1 MDNDATR
8 GFAARKRLELYL
20 LEAENRASKKAAKK
34 ADAKGASGNLKAA
47 VKTNATGSVV
57 DAGIVAKAAG
67 LAPEMALAVSN
78 EAAANVAEKLRR
90 KRDAFISKRDKDAQR
105 AYRALDRFS
114 ARSRQAVTLSTPVRG
129 RAFRGNISN
138 RSAVAKRAQQ
148 KRAELSGILGP
159 SMPKWTSKYSF
170 DVPQDVVLPFNRG
183 KISEVY
189 QQLSYRKHDG
199 GRTERAA
206 HMDRLR
212 RYGEGLGVP
221 YGLGS
226 GLEARRSRF
235 QVEGGDFQ
243 RYLQYNNV
251 TPDNFDQAARA
262 YIYNLRQRRWDEAM
276 RMEMEEFR
284 RQKVPAPPAGFKPL
298 PIPGMETPAWATEMR
313 DAGRAAQA
321 AQAARAAQAAAEV
334 SGSPIATTASASAS
348 ASAAAAAG
356 ASKDSGRRV
365 PYTGPTEPFHTPKR
379 APEQPQ
385 GPMGLMFNR
394 RTHSYQGYMAS
405 ELAANAVTEIKDT
418 DHLTKLIT
426 DRAAAL
432 RSKNATSRLSTG
444 EPIATNI
451 NLSKDQMD
459 AFGRAMNSALIQDTP
474 AARNAALW
482 KLDKQMG
489 VAERTLDKARRM
501 EAARLDP
508 YGMGT
513 YDGLSVVDPK
523 MRKDMYHMAR
533 SIGSKQDMAFIEN
546 FDPKSVDAAALQ
558 RRYSRIMSRYK
569 ALDAQNPR
577 WGYGTYLDGSLLT
590 SGKGDVTDWIVRAQR
605 VGVDA
610 KLISRYIDMANER
623 GTTTDTGRTFYD
635 YTKERPQL
643 KHLIRAT
650 EQASRRVDN
659 LTKATDKSRQVFDD
673 VISGKGLLKRGLWS
687 KFDSSGMVREY
698 AKAMKAQRVLGMISG
713 TEESAR
719 VGEFTRA
726 AQSIRTA
733 TKYNQLAGELERAAK
748 RARANIRLEENVDAL
763 QREGLLSEQ
772 SATAHRA
779 RLRKKAQAQEL
790 RAHRWEVNRDAF
802 EYSLTGRPIDTSQGF
817 FKGVKSAAGQAGS
830 DFGAMFKFNKVN
842 LAMAIFE
849 GVMKALRAWMT
860 LARFGAMFTAVGVG
874 ATAIGARALMKTSDD
889 YTNRQNIYNFA
900 LPENLRGARSFQQ
913 FEDMAYLRGRG
924 LRQSTSTWSSG
935 VMELANAVASATD
948 ASGRQLVSN
957 MDQVIA
963 MYENLSRMQKLA
975 GTNEADFKGVMI
987 QVLQGI
993 GKGKLDMQ
1001 DIKPILN
1008 RSGAFADLLARRV
1021 FGLKGRGDLYTQLDE
1036 GRGDRSKGLTAERL
1050 ISGLLSSELTKDLDN
1065 LFRKTARTW
1074 ADVGE
1079 IMKSDIVRALLPLI
1093 GGTSAAGTG
1102 GIGDLLTGI
1111 TGAIADSTLG
1121 DDIKNWIETRLM
1133 HVIDGE
1139 GGLRGAIETCVNAVG
1154 ALGLGLAT
1162 GAELCISALNG
1173 FVTALSYAMQAL
1185 DALTPK
1191 NLLPV
1196 NTNDI
1201 QRRYGWTDEQTGR
1214 MSDVRYYR
1222 VVSVG
1227 KGEATKDGDVITDT
1241 LGGGASKQLVV
1252 FNPNHMAS
1260 ADKDNLSGLYHNY
1273 GIGLT
1278 MPRKQ
1283 AFLGAQI
1290 DNLGQRLQSQMYGE
1304 IRSRMDTAQRLVH
1317 ALIGGATDVLSEM
1330 ATWKSGDKN
1339 PTAEPLSSEKT
1350 ALGAALQ
1357 TAANTAAIKAN
1368 TAKATEVQIALLKQ
1382 VAGRAVVNRITNVR
1396 PNIVANVGSIKSG
1409 ADLDE
1414 VMKRLEV
1421 ATASAVAGYAY

>member
-1 MDNDATR
+1 MVGDSTR
-8 GFAARKRLELYL
+8 GFTTQKRLELYI
-20 LEAENRASKKAAKK
+20 LEAESRASKKAADK
-34 ADAKGASGNLKAA
+34 AKGKGTGGSGSLKAA
-47 VKTNATGSVV
+47 VQPAPNGTNV
-57 DAGIVAKAAG
+57 DAGKVARATG
-67 LAPEMALAVSN
+67 LTPEQAVAVSN
-78 EAAANVAEKLRR
+78 AAAANAAEKLRR
-90 KRDAFISKRDKDAQR
+90 KREAFISKRNKDAQR
-105 AYRALDRFS
+105 AYRALDRFA
-114 ARSRQAVTLSTPVRG
+114 ARSRQAATLSKPVRG
-129 RAFRGNISN
+129 RTFRGNVSH
-138 RSAVAKRAQQ
+138 RSGVVKRAQH
-148 KRAELSGILGP
+148 KLSELSEIFGP
-159 SMPKWTSKYSF
+159 SMPQWTSKYSF
-170 DVPQDVVLPFNRG
+170 DVPLDVALPFNRG
-183 KISEVY
+183 KISDVY
-189 QQLSYRKHDG
+189 QQLSYRRHDG
-199 GRTERAA
+199 SRTDRVA

-212 RYGEGLGVP
+212 RYGERLGVP
-221 YGLGS
+221 YGLGT
-226 GLEARRSRF
+226 GLEAHRSRF
-235 QVEGGDFQ
+235 QAEGYDFQ

-262 YIYNLRQRRWDEAM
+262 YIYNLRRRRWDEAM

-284 RQKVPAPPAGFKPL
+284 RKKIPAPPAGFKPL
-298 PIPGMETPAWATEMR
+298 PIPGMETPAWIKEMR
-313 DAGRAAQA
+313 DTGLAAQA

-334 SGSPIATTASASAS
+334 AGSPIATTASATAVGAS
-348 ASAAAAAG
+348 AS
-356 ASKDSGRRV
+356 KDGGRRV

-379 APEQPQ
+379 TPQPPQ
-385 GPMGLMFNR
+385 GPLGLMFNR
-394 RTHSYQGYMAS
+394 RTHSYKGYRSS

-418 DHLTKLIT
+418 DHLTKLIA

-432 RSKNATSRLSTG
+432 RSKNAMSRLSTG

-451 NLSKDQMD
+451 NLSKNQMD
-459 AFGRAMNSALIQDTP
+459 AFGRAMNSALLQDTP

-513 YDGLSVVDPK
+513 YDGMSVIDPK
-523 MRKDMYHMAR
+523 IRRDMYTMAK

-546 FDPKSVDAAALQ
+546 FDPNAVDAAALQ

-569 ALDAQNPR
+569 SLDAQNPR
-577 WGYGTYLDGSLLT
+577 SGYGTYLDGSLLT
-590 SGKGDVTDWIVRAQR
+590 SGKGNVSDWIQRARR
-605 VGVDA
+605 VGVDPS
-610 KLISRYIDMANER
+610 LISRYTDMATEK
-623 GTTTDTGRTFYD
+623 GVTTDTGRTFYD

-659 LTKATDKSRQVFDD
+659 LTKSTDKSRQVFDD
-673 VISGKGLLKRGLWS
+673 VVSGKGLLKRGLYGT
-687 KFDSSGMVREY
+687 FDSSGMVREY
-698 AKAMKAQRVLGMISG
+698 AKAMKAQRILGMVSG

-726 AQSIRTA
+726 ARDIRTA
-733 TKYNQLAGELERAAK
+733 TKYNQLAGELERAAR
-748 RARANIRLEENVDAL
+748 RARANIKLEENVDAL
-763 QREGLLSEQ
+763 RREGLLSEQ
-772 SATAHRA
+772 SAAAYRT

-802 EYSLTGRPIDTSQGF
+802 MYSLTGRPIDTSQGF

-830 DFGAMFKFNKVN
+830 DFGKMAKFNKVN
-842 LAMAIFE
+842 LAMVIFD

-860 LARFGAMFTAVGVG
+860 LARFGAMFTAVGIG
-874 ATAIGARALMKTSDD
+874 ATAMGARALMKTSDE
-889 YTNRQNIYNFA
+889 YTNRQNLYNFA
-900 LPENLRGARSFQQ
+900 LPENLRGERSFQQ
-913 FEDMAYLRGRG
+913 FEDMAYVRGRG

-948 ASGRQLVSN
+948 ASGRQLISN

-1008 RSGAFADLLARRV
+1008 RSGAFADLLARGV
-1021 FGLKGRGDLYTQLDE
+1021 FGLKGRGDLYTQLEE
-1036 GRGDRSKGLTAERL
+1036 GRGDRTKGLTAERL
-1050 ISGLLSSELTKDLDN
+1050 ISGLLSSELTKNLDA

-1079 IMKSDIVRALLPLI
+1079 IMKSDIGRALLPLI
-1093 GGTSAAGTG
+1093 GGASAAGNG
-1102 GIGDLLTGI
+1102 GIGDLLTSI

-1133 HVIDGE
+1133 HVIDGQ
-1139 GGLRGAIETCVNAVG
+1139 GGLRGAIEACVNAVG
-1154 ALGLGLAT
+1154 ALGLGLVT
-1162 GAELCISALNG
+1162 GAEICISALNG

-1196 NTNDI
+1196 DTNDI
-1201 QRRYGWTDEQTGR
+1201 QRHYGWTDEQMGR
-1214 MSDVRYYR
+1214 MADARYYR
-1222 VVSVG
+1222 TVSIG
-1227 KGEATKDGDVITDT
+1227 KGETTKDGDVITDT
-1241 LGGGASKQLVV
+1241 IGGGANARAVV
-1252 FNPNHMAS
+1252 FNPNQMAS
-1260 ADKDNLSGLYHNY
+1260 ADTNNLSGVYSHY
-1273 GIGLT
+1273 GLGIT
-1278 MPRKQ
+1278 MPKQQ
-1283 AFLGAQI
+1283 AFLSAQI
-1290 DNLGQRLQSQMYGE
+1290 DNLGQSLQSKMYGE
-1304 IRSRMDTAQRLVH
+1304 IRSRMDTTQRLVH
-1317 ALIGGATDVLSEM
+1317 ALVGGASDVLSEM
-1330 ATWKSGDKN
+1330 ATWKSGDKK
-1339 PTAEPLSSEKT
+1339 PDAAPLASDNV
-1350 ALGAALQ
+1350 ALSAAVQ
-1357 TAANTAAIKAN
+1357 TAANTAAIKHN

>member
-1 MDNDATR
+1 MVGDSTR
-8 GFAARKRLELYL
+8 GFTTQKRLELYI
-20 LEAENRASKKAAKK
+20 LEAESRASKKAADK
-34 ADAKGASGNLKAA
+34 AKGKGTGGSGSLKAA
-47 VKTNATGSVV
+47 VQPAPNGTNV
-57 DAGIVAKAAG
+57 DAGKVARATG
-67 LAPEMALAVSN
+67 LPPEQAVAVSN
-78 EAAANVAEKLRR
+78 AAAANAAEKLRR
-90 KRDAFISKRDKDAQR
+90 KREAFISKRNKDAQR
-105 AYRALDRFS
+105 AYRALDRFA
-114 ARSRQAVTLSTPVRG
+114 ARSRQAATLSKPVRG
-129 RAFRGNISN
+129 RTFRGNVSY
-138 RSAVAKRAQQ
+138 RSGVAKRALQ
-148 KRAELSGILGP
+148 KRAEVSEFIRP
-159 SMPKWTSKYSF
+159 SIPQWASKYSF
-170 DVPQDVVLPFNRG
+170 DVPLDVALPFNRG
-183 KISEVY
+183 KISDVY

-199 GRTERAA
+199 SRTERVA

-212 RYGEGLGVP
+212 RYGERLGVP
-221 YGLGS
+221 HGLGT

-235 QVEGGDFQ
+235 QAEGYDFQ

-251 TPDNFDQAARA
+251 TPENFDDAARA

-276 RMEMEEFR
+276 RMEMDGLLR
-284 RQKVPAPPAGFKPL
+284 KKAPTPPAGFKPSA
-298 PIPGMETPAWATEMR
+298 IPGFETPAWITEMR
-313 DAGRAAQA
+313 EAGRAAQA

-334 SGSPIATTASASAS
+334 AGSPIATTAATVGASA
-348 ASAAAAAG
+348 G
-356 ASKDSGRRV
+356 ADGGRRV

-379 APEQPQ
+379 TPQPPQ
-385 GPMGLMFNR
+385 GALGLMFNR
-394 RTHSYQGYMAS
+394 RTHSYQGYRSS

-418 DHLTKLIT
+418 DHLTKLIA

-432 RSKNATSRLSTG
+432 RSKNAVSRLSTG

-451 NLSKDQMD
+451 NLSKNQMD
-459 AFGRAMNSALIQDTP
+459 AFGRAMNSALLQDTP
-474 AARNAALW
+474 EARNAALW

-513 YDGLSVVDPK
+513 YDGMSVIDPK
-523 MRKDMYHMAR
+523 MRRDMYTMAK

-546 FDPKSVDAAALQ
+546 FDPNAVDAAALQ

-569 ALDAQNPR
+569 SLDAQNPR
-577 WGYGTYLDGSLLT
+577 SGYGTYLDGSLLT
-590 SGKGDVTDWIVRAQR
+590 SGKGNVADWIQRARR

-610 KLISRYIDMANER
+610 SLVSRYTDMATEK
-623 GTTTDTGRTFYD
+623 GVTTDTGRTFYD

-673 VISGKGLLKRGLWS
+673 VMSGKGLLKRGIQG
-687 KFDSSGMVREY
+687 KFDSSGLVREY
-698 AKAMKAQRVLGMISG
+698 AKAMKAQRILGMVSG

-726 AQSIRTA
+726 ARDIRTA
-733 TKYNQLAGELERAAK
+733 TKYNQLAGELERAAR
-748 RARANIRLEENVDAL
+748 RARANIKLEENVDAL

-772 SATAHRA
+772 SATAYRT
-779 RLRKKAQAQEL
+779 RLRKKVQAQEL

-802 EYSLTGRPIDTSQGF
+802 MYSLTGRQIDTSQGF

-830 DFGAMFKFNKVN
+830 DFGKMAKFNKVN
-842 LAMAIFE
+842 LAMAIFD

-860 LARFGAMFTAVGVG
+860 LVRFGAMSIGVGIG
-874 ATAIGARALMKTSDD
+874 ATAMGARALMKTSDE
-889 YTNRQNIYNFA
+889 YTNRQNLYNFA
-900 LPENLRGARSFQQ
+900 LPENLRGERSFQQ
-913 FEDMAYLRGRG
+913 FEDMAYVRGRG

-948 ASGRQLVSN
+948 ASGRQLISN

-975 GTNEADFKGVMI
+975 GTSEADFKGVMI

-1008 RSGAFADLLARRV
+1008 RSGAFADLLARGV
-1021 FGLKGRGDLYTQLDE
+1021 FGLKGRGDLYTQLEE
-1036 GRGDRSKGLTAERL
+1036 GRGDRTKGLTAERL
-1050 ISGLLSSELTKDLDN
+1050 ISGLLSTELTKNLDA

-1079 IMKSDIVRALLPLI
+1079 IMKSDIGRALLPLI
-1093 GGTSAAGTG
+1093 GGASAAGNG

-1154 ALGLGLAT
+1154 ALGLGLVT
-1162 GAELCISALNG
+1162 GAEICISALNG
-1173 FVTALSYAMQAL
+1173 FVTALTNAMEAL

-1196 NTNDI
+1196 DTNDI
-1201 QRRYGWTDEQTGR
+1201 QRHYGWTDEQMGR
-1214 MSDVRYYR
+1214 MADPRYYR
-1222 VVSVG
+1222 TVSIG
-1227 KGEATKDGDVITDT
+1227 KGERTKDGDVITDT
-1241 LGGGASKQLVV
+1241 IGGGANARAVV
-1252 FNPNHMAS
+1252 FNPNQMAS
-1260 ADKDNLSGLYHNY
+1260 ADTNHLSGVYSKY
-1273 GIGLT
+1273 GLGIT
-1278 MPRKQ
+1278 MSKQQ

-1290 DNLGQRLQSQMYGE
+1290 DNLGQSLQSQMYGE

-1317 ALIGGATDVLSEM
+1317 ALVGAATDALSEM
-1330 ATWKSGDKN
+1330 AQWKSGDKK
-1339 PTAEPLSSEKT
+1339 PDAAPLASDNV
-1350 ALGAALQ
+1350 ALSAAVQ
-1357 TAANTAAIKAN
+1357 TAANTAAIKHN

>member
-1 MDNDATR
+1 MVGDSTR
-8 GFAARKRLELYL
+8 GFTTQKRLELYI
-20 LEAENRASKKAAKK
+20 LEAESRASKKAADK
-34 ADAKGASGNLKAA
+34 AKGKGTGGSGSLKAA
-47 VKTNATGSVV
+47 VQPAPNGTNV
-57 DAGIVAKAAG
+57 DAGKVARATG
-67 LAPEMALAVSN
+67 LPPEQAVAVSN
-78 EAAANVAEKLRR
+78 AAAANAAEKLRR
-90 KRDAFISKRDKDAQR
+90 KREAFISKRNKDAQR
-105 AYRALDRFS
+105 AYRALDRFA
-114 ARSRQAVTLSTPVRG
+114 ARSRQAATLSKPVRG
-129 RAFRGNISN
+129 RTFRGNISY
-138 RSAVAKRAQQ
+138 RSGVAKRAQQ
-148 KRAELSGILGP
+148 KRTEVSEFIRP
-159 SMPKWTSKYSF
+159 SIPQWASKYSF
-170 DVPQDVVLPFNRG
+170 DVPLDVALPFNRG
-183 KISEVY
+183 KISDVY

-199 GRTERAA
+199 SRTERVA

-212 RYGEGLGVP
+212 RYGERLGVP
-221 YGLGS
+221 HGLGT

-235 QVEGGDFQ
+235 QVEGYDFQ

-251 TPDNFDQAARA
+251 TPANFDDAARA

-276 RMEMEEFR
+276 RMEMDGLLR
-284 RQKVPAPPAGFKPL
+284 KKPHTPPAGFKPSA
-298 PIPGMETPAWATEMR
+298 IPGFETPAWITDMR
-313 DAGRAAQA
+313 EAGRVTQA

-334 SGSPIATTASASAS
+334 AGSPIATTAATVGASA
-348 ASAAAAAG
+348 G
-356 ASKDSGRRV
+356 ADGGRRV

-379 APEQPQ
+379 TPQPPQ
-385 GPMGLMFNR
+385 GPLGLMFNR
-394 RTHSYQGYMAS
+394 RTHSYQGYRSS

-418 DHLTKLIT
+418 DHLTKLIA

-432 RSKNATSRLSTG
+432 RSKNAVSRLSTG
-444 EPIATNI
+444 EPISTNI
-451 NLSKDQMD
+451 NLSKSQMD
-459 AFGRAMNSALIQDTP
+459 AFGRAMNSALLQDTP

-513 YDGLSVVDPK
+513 YDGMSAIDPK
-523 MRKDMYHMAR
+523 MRRDMYTMAK

-546 FDPKSVDAAALQ
+546 FDPKAVDAAALQ

-569 ALDAQNPR
+569 SLDAQNPR
-577 WGYGTYLDGSLLT
+577 SGYGAYLDGSLLT
-590 SGKGDVTDWIVRAQR
+590 SGKGNVADWIQRARR

-610 KLISRYIDMANER
+610 SLISRYTDMATEK
-623 GTTTDTGRTFYD
+623 GVTTDTGRTFYD

-673 VISGKGLLKRGLWS
+673 VMSGKGLLKRGIQG
-687 KFDSSGMVREY
+687 KFDSSGLVREY
-698 AKAMKAQRVLGMISG
+698 AKAMKAQRILGMVSG

-726 AQSIRTA
+726 ARDIRTA
-733 TKYNQLAGELERAAK
+733 TKYNQLAGELERAAR
-748 RARANIRLEENVDAL
+748 RARANIKLEENVDAL

-772 SATAHRA
+772 SATAHRT
-779 RLRKKAQAQEL
+779 RLRKKVQAQEL

-802 EYSLTGRPIDTSQGF
+802 MYSLTGRPIDTSQGF

-830 DFGAMFKFNKVN
+830 DFGKMFKFNKVN

-860 LARFGAMFTAVGVG
+860 LARFGAMFTAVGIG
-874 ATAIGARALMKTSDD
+874 ATAMGARALMKTSDE
-889 YTNRQNIYNFA
+889 YTNRQNLYNFA
-900 LPENLRGARSFQQ
+900 LPENLRGERSFQQ
-913 FEDMAYLRGRG
+913 FEDMAYVRGRG

-948 ASGRQLVSN
+948 ASGRQLISN
-957 MDQVIA
+957 MDQVIT

-975 GTNEADFKGVMI
+975 GTSEADFKGVMI

-1008 RSGAFADLLARRV
+1008 RSGAFADLLARGV

-1036 GRGDRSKGLTAERL
+1036 GRGDRNKGLTAERL
-1050 ISGLLSSELTKDLDN
+1050 ISGLLSSELTKNLDA

-1079 IMKSDIVRALLPLI
+1079 IMKSDIGRALLPLI
-1093 GGTSAAGTG
+1093 GGASAAGNG
-1102 GIGDLLTGI
+1102 GIGDLLTSI

-1133 HVIDGE
+1133 HVIDGQ
-1139 GGLRGAIETCVNAVG
+1139 GGLRGAIEACVNAVG
-1154 ALGLGLAT
+1154 ALGLGLVT
-1162 GAELCISALNG
+1162 GAEICISALNG
-1173 FVTALSYAMQAL
+1173 FVTALTYAMQAL

-1196 NTNDI
+1196 DTNDI
-1201 QRRYGWTDEQTGR
+1201 QRHYGWTDEQMGR
-1214 MSDVRYYR
+1214 MADPRYYR
-1222 VVSVG
+1222 TVSVG
-1227 KGEATKDGDVITDT
+1227 KGETTKAGDVITDT
-1241 LGGGASKQLVV
+1241 IGGGANARAVV
-1252 FNPNHMAS
+1252 FNPNQMAS
-1260 ADKDNLSGLYHNY
+1260 ADTNNLSGVYSNY
-1273 GIGLT
+1273 GLGIT
-1278 MPRKQ
+1278 MPKRQ
-1283 AFLGAQI
+1283 AFLSAQI
-1290 DNLGQRLQSQMYGE
+1290 DNLGQSLQSKMYGE
-1304 IRSRMDTAQRLVH
+1304 IRTRMDTAQRLVH
-1317 ALIGGATDVLSEM
+1317 ALVGGASDVLSEM

-1339 PTAEPLSSEKT
+1339 PNEAPLASDNV
-1350 ALGAALQ
+1350 ALSAAVQ
-1357 TAANTAAIKAN
+1357 TAANTAAIKHN

>member
-1 MDNDATR
+1 MVGDSTR
-8 GFAARKRLELYL
+8 GFTTQKRLELYI
-20 LEAENRASKKAAKK
+20 LEAESRASKKAADK
-34 ADAKGASGNLKAA
+34 AKGKGTGGSGSLKAA
-47 VKTNATGSVV
+47 VQPAPNGTNV
-57 DAGIVAKAAG
+57 DAGKVARATG
-67 LAPEMALAVSN
+67 LPPEQAVAVSN
-78 EAAANVAEKLRR
+78 AAAASAAEKLRR
-90 KRDAFISKRDKDAQR
+90 KREAFISKRNKDAQR
-105 AYRALDRFS
+105 AYRALDRFT
-114 ARSRQAVTLSTPVRG
+114 ARSRQAATLSEPVRG
-129 RAFRGNISN
+129 RTFRGNISP
-138 RSAVAKRAQQ
+138 RSGVITRTQQ
-148 KRAELSGILGP
+148 RRAEVSEFIRP
-159 SMPKWTSKYSF
+159 SIPQWASKYSF
-170 DVPQDVVLPFNRG
+170 DVPLDVALPFNRG
-183 KISEVY
+183 KISDVY

-199 GRTERAA
+199 SRTDRVA

-212 RYGEGLGVP
+212 RYGERLGVP
-221 YGLGS
+221 HGLGT

-235 QVEGGDFQ
+235 QVEGYDFQ

-251 TPDNFDQAARA
+251 TPENFDKAARA

-276 RMEMEEFR
+276 RMEMDGLLR
-284 RQKVPAPPAGFKPL
+284 KKAPTPPAGFKPS
-298 PIPGMETPAWATEMR
+298 PIPGMETPAWITEMR

-321 AQAARAAQAAAEV
+321 AKAARAAQAAAEV
-334 SGSPIATTASASAS
+334 TGSPIAATAPTVE
-348 ASAAAAAG
+348 
-356 ASKDSGRRV
+356 RRV

-379 APEQPQ
+379 TPQPPQ
-385 GPMGLMFNR
+385 GPLGLMFNR
-394 RTHSYQGYMAS
+394 RTHSYQGYRSS
-405 ELAANAVTEIKDT
+405 ELAANAVTEIRDT
-418 DHLTKLIT
+418 DHLIDLIK
-426 DRAAAL
+426 DRAATL

-444 EPIATNI
+444 EPIATSI
-451 NLSKDQMD
+451 NLSKNQMD
-459 AFGRAMNSALIQDTP
+459 AFGRAMNSALMQDTP
-474 AARNAALW
+474 AARNKALW
-482 KLDKQMG
+482 QLDKEMG

-513 YDGLSVVDPK
+513 YDWMSAIDPK
-523 MRKDMYHMAR
+523 MRRDMYTMAK

-546 FDPKSVDAAALQ
+546 FDPNAVDAAALQ

-569 ALDAQNPR
+569 SLDAQNPR
-577 WGYGTYLDGSLLT
+577 SGYGTYLDGSLLT
-590 SGKGDVTDWIVRAQR
+590 SGKGDVTDWIRRARR

-610 KLISRYIDMANER
+610 SLINRYTDMATEK
-623 GTTTDTGRTFYD
+623 GVTTDTGRTFYD

-650 EQASRRVDN
+650 ERASRRVDN

-673 VISGKGLLKRGLWS
+673 VISGKGLLKRGMLGA
-687 KFDSSGMVREY
+687 FDSSGMVREY
-698 AKAMKAQRVLGMISG
+698 AKAMKAQRVLGMVSG

-726 AQSIRTA
+726 ARDIRTA
-733 TKYNQLAGELERAAK
+733 TKYNQLAGELERAAR
-748 RARANIRLEENVDAL
+748 RARANIKLEENVDAL

-772 SATAHRA
+772 SAAAYRT
-779 RLRKKAQAQEL
+779 RLRKKVQAQEL

-802 EYSLTGRPIDTSQGF
+802 MYSLTGRPIDTSQGF

-830 DFGAMFKFNKVN
+830 DFGKMAKFNKVN
-842 LAMAIFE
+842 LAMVIFD

-860 LARFGAMFTAVGVG
+860 LARFGAMFAAVGIG
-874 ATAIGARALMKTSDD
+874 ATAMGARALMKTSDE
-889 YTNRQNIYNFA
+889 YTNRQNLYNFA
-900 LPENLRGARSFQQ
+900 LPENLRGERSFQQ
-913 FEDMAYLRGRG
+913 FEDMAYVRGRG

-948 ASGRQLVSN
+948 ASGRQLISN

-975 GTNEADFKGVMI
+975 GTSEADFKGVMI

-1036 GRGDRSKGLTAERL
+1036 GRGDRTKGLTAERL
-1050 ISGLLSSELTKDLDN
+1050 ISGLLSTELTKDLDA

-1079 IMKSDIVRALLPLI
+1079 IMKSDIGRALLPLI
-1093 GGTSAAGTG
+1093 GGASAAGNG
-1102 GIGDLLTGI
+1102 GIGDLLTSI

-1133 HVIDGE
+1133 HVIDGQ
-1139 GGLRGAIETCVNAVG
+1139 GGLRGAIEACVNAVG
-1154 ALGLGLAT
+1154 ALGLGLVT
-1162 GAELCISALNG
+1162 GAEICISALNG
-1173 FVTALSYAMQAL
+1173 FVTALTYAMQAL

-1201 QRRYGWTDEQTGR
+1201 QRHYGWTDEQMGR
-1214 MSDVRYYR
+1214 MADPRYYR
-1222 VVSVG
+1222 TVSIG
-1227 KGEATKDGDVITDT
+1227 TGETTKNGDVITDT
-1241 LGGGASKQLVV
+1241 RGGGVNARAVV
-1252 FNPNHMAS
+1252 FNPNKMAS
-1260 ADKDNLSGLYHNY
+1260 ADTDNLSGVYSHY
-1273 GIGLT
+1273 GLGIT
-1278 MPRKQ
+1278 MPKQQ
-1283 AFLGAQI
+1283 AFLSAQI
-1290 DNLGQRLQSQMYGE
+1290 DNLGQSLQSKMYGE

-1317 ALIGGATDVLSEM
+1317 ALVGGASDVLSEM
-1330 ATWKSGDKN
+1330 ATWKSGDKK
-1339 PTAEPLSSEKT
+1339 PEDAPLASDNV
-1350 ALGAALQ
+1350 ALSAAVQ
-1357 TAANTAAIKAN
+1357 TAANTAAIKHN

>member
-1 MDNDATR
+1 MVGDSTR
-8 GFAARKRLELYL
+8 GFTTQKRLELYI
-20 LEAENRASKKAAKK
+20 LEAESRASKKE
-34 ADAKGASGNLKAA
+34 ADKAKGKGTGGSGSLKAA
-47 VKTNATGSVV
+47 VQPAPNGTNV
-57 DAGIVAKAAG
+57 DAGKVARATG
-67 LAPEMALAVSN
+67 LPPEQAVAVSN
-78 EAAANVAEKLRR
+78 AAAANAAEKLRR
-90 KRDAFISKRDKDAQR
+90 KREAFISKRNKDAQR
-105 AYRALDRFS
+105 AYRALDRFA
-114 ARSRQAVTLSTPVRG
+114 ARSRQAATLSKPVRG
-129 RAFRGNISN
+129 RTFRGNISY
-138 RSAVAKRAQQ
+138 RSGVAKRALQ
-148 KRAELSGILGP
+148 KRAEVSEFIRP
-159 SMPKWTSKYSF
+159 SIPQWASKYSF
-170 DVPQDVVLPFNRG
+170 DVPLDVALPFNRG
-183 KISEVY
+183 KISDVY

-199 GRTERAA
+199 SRTERVA

-212 RYGEGLGVP
+212 RYGEHLGVP
-221 YGLGS
+221 HGLGT

-235 QVEGGDFQ
+235 QPEGYDFQ

-251 TPDNFDQAARA
+251 TPANFDDAARA

-276 RMEMEEFR
+276 RVEMDGFLR
-284 RQKVPAPPAGFKPL
+284 KKAPTPPAGFKPS
-298 PIPGMETPAWATEMR
+298 PIPEFEIPAWIKEMR
-313 DAGRAAQA
+313 EAGRLAQA

-334 SGSPIATTASASAS
+334 AGSPIATTAATVVASA
-348 ASAAAAAG
+348 G
-356 ASKDSGRRV
+356 ADGGRRV
-365 PYTGPTEPFHTPKR
+365 PYVGPTEPFHTPTR
-379 APEQPQ
+379 TPQPPQ
-385 GPMGLMFNR
+385 GPLGLMFNR
-394 RTHSYQGYMAS
+394 RTHSYQGYMSS

-418 DHLTKLIT
+418 DHLTKLIA
-426 DRAAAL
+426 DRAAEL
-432 RSKNATSRLSTG
+432 RSKNAVSRLSTG
-444 EPIATNI
+444 EPINTNI

-459 AFGRAMNSALIQDTP
+459 AFGRAMNSALLQDTP

-513 YDGLSVVDPK
+513 YDGLSVIDPK
-523 MRKDMYHMAR
+523 MRRDMYTMAK

-546 FDPKSVDAAALQ
+546 FDPQAVDAAALQ

-569 ALDAQNPR
+569 SLDAQNPR
-577 WGYGTYLDGSLLT
+577 SGYGTYLDGSLLT
-590 SGKGDVTDWIVRAQR
+590 SGKGDVADWIQRAR
-605 VGVDA
+605 RAGVA
-610 KLISRYIDMANER
+610 TEK
-623 GTTTDTGRTFYD
+623 GVTTDTGRTFYD

-650 EQASRRVDN
+650 EQASRRVDS

-673 VISGKGLLKRGLWS
+673 VMSGKGLLKRGIQG
-687 KFDSSGMVREY
+687 KFDSSGLVREY
-698 AKAMKAQRVLGMISG
+698 AKAMKAQRILGMVSG

-726 AQSIRTA
+726 ARDIRTA
-733 TKYNQLAGELERAAK
+733 TKYNQLAGELERAAR
-748 RARANIRLEENVDAL
+748 RARANIKLEENVDAL

-772 SATAHRA
+772 SAAAHRT
-779 RLRKKAQAQEL
+779 RLRKKVQAQEL

-802 EYSLTGRPIDTSQGF
+802 MYSLTGRPIDTSQGF

-830 DFGAMFKFNKVN
+830 DFGKMFKFNKVN

-860 LARFGAMFTAVGVG
+860 LARFGAMFTAVGIG
-874 ATAIGARALMKTSDD
+874 ATAMGARALMKTSDE
-889 YTNRQNIYNFA
+889 YTNRQNLYNFA
-900 LPENLRGARSFQQ
+900 LPENLRGERSFQQ
-913 FEDMAYLRGRG
+913 FEDMAYVRGRG

-948 ASGRQLVSN
+948 ASGRQLISN
-957 MDQVIA
+957 MDQVIT

-975 GTNEADFKGVMI
+975 GTSEADFKGVMI

-1008 RSGAFADLLARRV
+1008 RSGAFADLLARGV
-1021 FGLKGRGDLYTQLDE
+1021 FGLKGRGDLYTKLDE
-1036 GRGDRSKGLTAERL
+1036 GRGDRNKGLTAERL
-1050 ISGLLSSELTKDLDN
+1050 ISGLLSTELTKNLDN

-1079 IMKSDIVRALLPLI
+1079 IMKSDIGRALLPLI
-1093 GGTSAAGTG
+1093 GGASAAGNG
-1102 GIGDLLTGI
+1102 GIGDLLTSI

-1133 HVIDGE
+1133 HVIDGQ

-1154 ALGLGLAT
+1154 ALGLGLAA
-1162 GAELCISALNG
+1162 GAKVCISALNG
-1173 FVTALSYAMQAL
+1173 FVTALTYAMQAI
-1185 DALTPK
+1185 DAITPGE
-1191 NLLPV
+1191 LVPV
-1196 NTNDI
+1196 TMKDI
-1201 QRRYGWTDEQTGR
+1201 QRQHGWTDEQALKLA
-1214 MSDVRYYR
+1214 DPRYYR
-1222 VVSVG
+1222 SIPD
-1227 KGEATKDGDVITDT
+1227 TKRARKPGDVVTDRYSDA
-1241 LGGGASKQLVV
+1241 GMHMAVV
-1252 FNPNHMAS
+1252 FNPNNKAYTSESEMQ
-1260 ADKDNLSGLYHNY
+1260 GLFDNY
-1273 GIGLT
+1273 GFFSGD
-1278 MPRKQ
+1278 RND
-1283 AFLGAQI
+1283 FLRAQMKT
-1290 DNLGQRLQSQMYGE
+1290 LQSDARSYVYKELRGRISNAQDIVNQMSTGAV
-1304 IRSRMDTAQRLVH
+1304 DLFD
-1317 ALIGGATDVLSEM
+1317 ALAK
-1330 ATWKSGDKN
+1330 WKSGDKN
-1339 PTAEPLSSEKT
+1339 PEAAPLASDNV
-1350 ALGAALQ
+1350 ALSAAVQ
-1357 TAANTAAIKAN
+1357 TAANTAAIKHN